1 MEYTIGTVQRGSFCC
16 LILKTKNDVHTDLR
30 GRVTLEQKKG
40 NVLITD
46 TFTVK
51 KKYQEGDSIDGIAYD
66 WYFICE
72 HSRTVDRSEEI
83 RANLEQIATD
93 LEIETIEQDQELTEH
108 DIAIM
113 ELQEQISTITEQI
126 STITE

>member
-93 LEIETIEQDQELTEH
+93 LEKRGENFNPTAAVFDGFDENGRGRSVD
-108 DIAIM
+108 
-113 ELQEQISTITEQI
+113 
-126 STITE
+126 